1 MGNLTA
7 PVVFALSHP
16 HHGVELEALVQSEFA
31 EEGSLARAFTLVHA
45 AGGMSAARSLARQEA
60 DLVRG
65 SCMAWLQQRAACCDA
80 AKALLCRCCRA
91 SRSASFPHA

>member
-1 MGNLTA
+1 M
-7 PVVFALSHP
+7 VFALSHP
-16 HHGVELEALVQSEFA
+16 HHGAELEALVQSEFA

-65 SCMAWLQQRAACCDA
+65 SYRAWLLLCAVCCEA
-80 AKALLCRCCRA
+80 AKPLLCSLLACLFACHLR
-91 SRSASFPHA
+91 

>member
-1 MGNLTA
+1 M
-7 PVVFALSHP
+7 VFALSHP
-16 HHGVELEALVQSEFA
+16 HHGAELEALVQSEFA

-65 SCMAWLQQRAACCDA
+65 
-80 AKALLCRCCRA
+80 
-91 SRSASFPHA
+91 

>member
-1 MGNLTA
+1 M
-7 PVVFALSHP
+7 VFALSHP
-16 HHGVELEALVQSEFA
+16 HYGAELEGLVQSEFA

-65 SCMAWLQQRAACCDA
+65 SHRAWLLLCVVCRLVSLKKLLSDSRYVASWRACCA
-80 AKALLCRCCRA
+80 GYLC
-91 SRSASFPHA
+91 